1 MPTAGLQNKLRLLF
15 GLAEKLRK
23 RTSSA
28 KNWLLTKLTA
38 KCTAKS
44 VNHLSQGKRGK
55 FSSQQLLIKPRQYVG
70 NCKSAQ
76 AELII
81 ISTVFSDNY
90 QKKMH
95 DVVHKCDSVQ
105 FRGLNGLPLSRAF
118 LASRK
123 NFRRFHG

>member
-44 VNHLSQGKRGK
+44 VHHLSQGKRGK

-76 AELII
+76 AELIK
-81 ISTVFSDNY
+81 ISTVF
-90 QKKMH
+90 
-95 DVVHKCDSVQ
+95 
-105 FRGLNGLPLSRAF
+105 F
-118 LASRK
+118 
-123 NFRRFHG
+123 